1 MYSPKIEEKSV
12 RKLYLLKM
20 SYIGLGIRKPMTEM
34 VKEAL
39 DEYIPK
45 AEKEIVSSGGTI
57 LKADEMDVRE

>member
-20 SYIGLGIRKPMTEM
+20 SYNHLGIRKPMTKM

-39 DEYIPK
+39 DRYIPK
-45 AEKEIVSSGGTI
+45 AEKEILSSGGSI
-57 LKADEMDVRE
+57 LKPDELEGKE